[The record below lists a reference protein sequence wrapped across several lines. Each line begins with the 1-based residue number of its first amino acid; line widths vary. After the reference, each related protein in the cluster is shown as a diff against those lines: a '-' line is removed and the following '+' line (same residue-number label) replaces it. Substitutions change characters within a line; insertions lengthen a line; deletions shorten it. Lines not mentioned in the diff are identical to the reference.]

1 MEKIKGYKAFN
12 PDWKCRDFQY
22 ELGETYKHDGN
33 VNPCSSG
40 FHFCENPLDVLEYY
54 NNAFNQKYAEV
65 EGSGTV
71 INEGDKTCC
80 SEIKIIKELTFLD
93 LFTAHHNKVFENI
106 DKETETTNTSGNY
119 AHANTSG
126 DEAHANTSGDKSH
139 ANTSGNYA
147 HANTSGDKSHANTS
161 GYKAHA
167 NTSGNYAHANTSG
180 DEAHANTS
188 GDKSHANTSGDKS
201 HANTSGDKSHA
212 NTSGNYAHANTSG
225 DKSHANTSGNYAHA
239 NTSGDKSHAN
249 TSGDKSHANTSGY
262 KAHANTSGNYA
273 HANTSGYKAHANTSG
288 DEAISCCLGIQGKSR
303 AEKGWIIIVDWRQ
316 DNNYNWSI
324 KDVYKGKVGDKI
336 KNMKIRPDYW
346 YWFEDG
352 KLKRE
357 KAAD

>member
-139 ANTSGNYA
+139 ANTSG
-147 HANTSGDKSHANTS
+147 
-161 GYKAHA
+161 
-167 NTSGNYAHANTSG
+167 
-180 DEAHANTS
+180 
-188 GDKSHANTSGDKS
+188 
-201 HANTSGDKSHA
+201 
-212 NTSGNYAHANTSG
+212 
-225 DKSHANTSGNYAHA
+225 
-239 NTSGDKSHAN
+239 
-249 TSGDKSHANTSGY
+249 
-262 KAHANTSGNYA
+262 
-273 HANTSGYKAHANTSG
+273 YKAHANTSG

>member
-161 GYKAHA
+161 G
-167 NTSGNYAHANTSG
+167 
-180 DEAHANTS
+180 
-188 GDKSHANTSGDKS
+188 
-201 HANTSGDKSHA
+201 
-212 NTSGNYAHANTSG
+212 
-225 DKSHANTSGNYAHA
+225 
-239 NTSGDKSHAN
+239 
-249 TSGDKSHANTSGY
+249 DKSHANTSGY

>member
-139 ANTSGNYA
+139 ANTSG
-147 HANTSGDKSHANTS
+147 
-161 GYKAHA
+161 
-167 NTSGNYAHANTSG
+167 
-180 DEAHANTS
+180 
-188 GDKSHANTSGDKS
+188 
-201 HANTSGDKSHA
+201 
-212 NTSGNYAHANTSG
+212 